1 MRVAKHLDQVGV
13 DVFDLGSISVK
24 QQNPVSSGFK

>member
-13 DVFDLGSISVK
+13 DVFNLGGLSVK
-24 QQNPVSSGFK
+24 KQNPVLSGFE